1 MFLEA
6 FSHFKLCET
15 AFFEPVDLKR
25 GYTHL
30 LKALKEEKL
39 TQNLKMGV
47 EVKVYGSSTNW
58 VKTA

>member
-25 GYTHL
+25 GEGYTHL

-39 TQNLKMGV
+39 IQYLKMGV
-47 EVKVYGSSTNW
+47 EGENIWPTL
-58 VKTA
+58 